1 MTSRPPYASTLG
13 TPPTPAMRSTIVAGL
28 SWFIAALAL
37 VAASAGLLADSQAGP
52 VSFTTVHGQVS
63 ELYGGGLYRNDT
75 VFVAAG
81 QRGTDAVT
89 LVLGIPLLVASS
101 LRYRRGSLR
110 GALLLTGT
118 LGYFL
123 YVYASM
129 ALGTVVY
136 NELFLAYV
144 VLFSASLFAFV
155 LALTG
160 IDRTAMA
167 ARFSAAMPRRGPVL
181 FLFASALVTFVV
193 WSTPVVDALVRGMA
207 PARLDMYSTPV
218 TTALDL
224 AVITPAAVLAGALI
238 LRFVALGYLLAIS
251 LLVLEVMLAPLLAAQ
266 TVSQLWAGVSFPA
279 GQIVGPIAGF
289 ATVALIAIWVLVAI
303 LRTISEPGPADSA
316 SDHAAHGAST
326 RSEGSVA

>member
-1 MTSRPPYASTLG
+1 
-13 TPPTPAMRSTIVAGL
+13 MRSKIVVGL

-37 VAASAGLLADSQAGP
+37 VAAGAGVLWPGQGDP
-52 VSFTTVHGQVS
+52 VSFTTIHGQVV
-63 ELYGGGLYRNDT
+63 ELYGSGLYRNDT

-89 LVLGIPLLVASS
+89 LLLGIPLLVAST

-118 LGYFL
+118 LSYFL

-136 NELFLAYV
+136 NELFFAYV
-144 VLFSASLFAFV
+144 VLFSASLFAFM
-155 LALTG
+155 LAFAG
-160 IDRTAMA
+160 INRSAMA
-167 ARFSAAMPRRGPVL
+167 ARFSAAMPRRGPAV
-181 FLFASALVTFVV
+181 FLFASALVTLVV
-193 WSTPVVDALVRGMA
+193 WSTPVIDALIRGTT

-218 TTALDL
+218 TTALDI
-224 AVITPAAVLAGALI
+224 AVITPAAVLAGVLV
-238 LRFVALGYLLAIS
+238 LRFVALGYLLVIS

-266 TVSQLWAGVSFPA
+266 TASQLSAGVTFPT

-303 LRTISEPGPADSA
+303 LRNIAEPAPGDRA
-316 SDHAAHGAST
+316 SHHAGHRTGT
-326 RSEGSVA
+326 RSEGSVP